1 MADPYKPTTRQED
14 WARSITDDVKENFG
28 EGQDELGVDPIKAK
42 LGPQWFYSA
51 VIDKAIEDYR
61 KDRKSFLEGLKNYL
75 AASKKQEQTAG
86 K

>member
-14 WARSITDDVKENFG
+14 WALSITNDLKDDFRKSR
-28 EGQDELGVDPIKAK
+28 DYLGIDPTKAK
-42 LGPQWFYSA
+42 IDPQWFDST
-51 VIDKAIEDYR
+51 VIDKTIEDYR
-61 KDRKSFLEGLKNYL
+61 KDCRSFLERLKNYL